1 MNTKLNGIEVWPGVI
16 GSHRSASRFGWMMGL
31 VFGRRYKKL
40 TKGGPWINMPSHN
53 FGIVEWAGELWVG
66 ESVSPVA
73 KLTSFA
79 NYERLIE
86 ADEVRNV
93 QLFEVCKVS
102 KKRQAAAAQWWVDNV
117 LGKDYD
123 SDAFF
128 RLILKA
134 VFGDWFP
141 SAAGK
146 DWKWWCTEGWKDAYK
161 NGAHHNLYHNENP
174 TPLTNVKR
182 FVEGKLRLLA

>member
-1 MNTKLNGIEVWPGVI
+1 
-16 GSHRSASRFGWMMGL
+16 MGL

-86 ADEVRNV
+86 DGEVRNV
-93 QLFEVCKVS
+93 QLFEVCKMS
-102 KKRQAAAAQWWVDNV
+102 KKRQAAAAKVVGRQCARQG
-117 LGKDYD
+117 L
-123 SDAFF
+123 
-128 RLILKA
+128 RLRR
-134 VFGDWFP
+134 VFP
-141 SAAGK
+141 SDTQG
-146 DWKWWCTEGWKDAYK
+146 DF
-161 NGAHHNLYHNENP
+161 
-174 TPLTNVKR
+174 R
-182 FVEGKLRLLA
+182 